1 LVEARD
7 AQHPFFARGW
17 LRSQWLPACWCSRSL
32 LAISGGGPKG
42 STDVDRID
50 DIGNPAA
57 SGYERWLLVHHPV
70 VDSPRLV
77 IARIARLQQ
86 LARKRGR
93 NPGNSLRNGRP

>member
-1 LVEARD
+1 VPTATNGDFQSEIAGDL
-7 AQHPFFARGW
+7 
-17 LRSQWLPACWCSRSL
+17 
-32 LAISGGGPKG
+32 
-42 STDVDRID
+42 DRID

-77 IARIARLQQ
+77 IARIARPQQ

-93 NPGNSLRNGRP
+93 NPENRLRNGRL